1 LAILTRAGVVM
12 EAGLPRPYTS
22 SRPVEVVELELL
34 GPFRN
39 EVLVRVD
46 AAGLCHS
53 DLALVEG
60 VRRPPLPIVLG
71 HECTGRIVEVGEG
84 VSSVKRGDR
93 VVLSFAQSCG
103 TCVYCVSGRPT
114 LCDPGRAANNE
125 GRLVTGGT
133 RFRMDGR
140 EVHHHLGVSAFS
152 ENIVVP
158 ESSAIPVSIDIP
170 PEKLALFGCAIPTAF
185 GAVINVARVR
195 PGSKLAL
202 FGCGGLGLN
211 LVQAARL
218 AGASQIIAVDVVEEK
233 LRRAE
238 SLGATDLVNAS
249 RVDPVS
255 EIRRLTDGRGAD
267 YVFEATGLTRVMEQ
281 AFLATRKGGT
291 TVVLG
296 VTSPEDRLVVPSWLI
311 VGEER
316 VITGAYMGSVVP
328 KRDIPML
335 LELYASGRIRLEEII
350 TDTITL
356 DQINEGLERLAAGE
370 AVRQIVRMG

>member
-22 SRPVEVVELELL
+22 SRPVEVLELELL

>member
-1 LAILTRAGVVM
+1 M

-328 KRDIPML
+328 KRDIPIL